1 MAQAPSTFDTIEDSP
16 LYFWF
21 PHQPPPTKGCNKGQ
35 KRSHSSANKGMQQ
48 RAKEGVTAVP
58 FSKAGSAAVL

>member
-1 MAQAPSTFDTIEDSP
+1 LTQERTLHSIFGSRTT
-16 LYFWF
+16 
-21 PHQPPPTKGCNKGQ
+21 PPPTKGCNKGQ
-35 KRSHSSANKGMQQ
+35 KRSNSSANKGRQQ